1 MERQDFMSFFRDD
14 EKLNTLSTDDRIEI
28 FSGILSGSSDI
39 TIELL
44 QELLQDYCVD
54 NIVVYDRKQL
64 FDRFPILNTEPIT
77 ATTTTTQTEEETP
90 QQLEIGKWYTFKES
104 NCDWLM
110 NYQGEGD
117 VCYGFN
123 TYGLWD
129 NDYIMSLA
137 SSTLNWKPATFE
149 EIQTA
154 LIKEARKRG
163 YTANN
168 FKTLKEGTSGFD
180 TDFNFTYFDDILFCK
195 PLGGGAVV
203 YENGVWAE
211 VIEEVEEEQT
221 QPDKLIPNRWYTLK
235 ENADS
240 ILIFVKDSEDASNNY
255 GFLRD
260 GSWFENFDGVW
271 DYTTR
276 PQKWREATQ
285 EEVQEAMINH
295 FKKIYH
301 GNYSECLHNYTNY
314 KGQEEY
320 ELDWDKIGQ
329 CLRYTLK
336 EGGVGCVYDRGRWAD
351 LITTNTDNG
360 EVFYDTDTQKN
371 TKLTKGKWYKNLT
384 HEGSYFLFDGIGN
397 SNYRGCGVDYMGNW
411 HDSIN
416 WGWGLDDFYRE
427 ATQQEVE
434 EILIKEARN
443 RGYKGGQLIKSFIYG
458 KSRLR
463 EEGEGFRF
471 DKYYNRLWYN
481 DNIIFQG
488 GVWAEVIE
496 YK

>member
-1 MERQDFMSFFRDD
+1 MERQDFMPFFRDD
-14 EKLNTLSTDDRIEI
+14 EKLNTLSTDDRIEV
-28 FSGILSGSSDI
+28 FSSILSGSSDI

-90 QQLEIGKWYTFKES
+90 QQLGIGKWYTYKDYD
-104 NCDWLM
+104 CDWLM
-110 NYQGEGD
+110 NYQGEGTS
-117 VCYGFN
+117 CYGFN
-123 TYGLWD
+123 TSGSWR
-129 NDYIMSLA
+129 NDYIMS
-137 SSTLNWKPATFE
+137 SVLNWKPATQE
-149 EIQTA
+149 EVQTA

-163 YTANN
+163 YTENN
-168 FKTLKEGTSGFD
+168 FKTLIEDTSGFD
-180 TDFNFTYFDDILFCK
+180 TDFNFTYFNDVLFCK
-195 PLGGGAVV
+195 PGGRGGAVV

-211 VIEEVEEEQT
+211 IIEEKEEET
-221 QPDKLIPNRWYTLK
+221 QPVKLIPNRWYTLK

-276 PQKWREATQ
+276 PQEWREATQ

-351 LITTNTDNG
+351 LITSDRENG
-360 EVFYDTDTQKN
+360 EVL
-371 TKLTKGKWYKNLT
+371 LTKGKWYKNLT
-384 HEGSYFLFDGIGN
+384 YEGSYFLLEEIDEGC
-397 SNYRGCGVDYMGNW
+397 YKGCGVNFRGVW
-411 HDSIN
+411 HNKGSWSRYDS
-416 WGWGLDDFYRE
+416 YRE

-443 RGYKGGQLIKSFIYG
+443 RGYKGGQLIKSFIFG

-471 DKYYNRLWYN
+471 DTYMNRLWYN

-488 GVWAEVIE
+488 GVWAEVLTYSLTQKE
-496 YK
+496 

>member
-64 FDRFPILNTEPIT
+64 FDRFPILNTEPII

-90 QQLEIGKWYTFKES
+90 QQLEVGKWYTYKED

-137 SSTLNWKPATFE
+137 SSALNWKPATQE
-149 EIQTA
+149 EVQTA

-195 PLGGGAVV
+195 PLGGGGAVV

-211 VIEEVEEEQT
+211 VIEEEKEEET
-221 QPDKLIPNRWYTLK
+221 QPVKLIPNRWYTLK

-276 PQKWREATQ
+276 PQEW
-285 EEVQEAMINH
+285 
-295 FKKIYH
+295 
-301 GNYSECLHNYTNY
+301 
-314 KGQEEY
+314 
-320 ELDWDKIGQ
+320 
-329 CLRYTLK
+329 
-336 EGGVGCVYDRGRWAD
+336 
-351 LITTNTDNG
+351 
-360 EVFYDTDTQKN
+360 
-371 TKLTKGKWYKNLT
+371 
-384 HEGSYFLFDGIGN
+384 
-397 SNYRGCGVDYMGNW
+397 
-411 HDSIN
+411 
-416 WGWGLDDFYRE
+416 RE

-434 EILIKEARN
+434 EILIKEARD

-458 KSRLR
+458 KSRLSD
-463 EEGEGFRF
+463 EGEGFRF
-471 DKYYNRLWYN
+471 DTYMNRLWYN

-488 GVWAEVIE
+488 GVWAEVIND
-496 YK
+496 

>member
-14 EKLNTLSTDDRIEI
+14 EKLNTLSTDDRIEV
-28 FSGILSGSSDI
+28 FSSILSGSSDI

-44 QELLQDYCVD
+44 QELLQDYGVD
-54 NIVVYDRKQL
+54 NIVVYDKKQL
-64 FDRFPILNTEPIT
+64 FDRFPILNTDPIT
-77 ATTTTTQTEEETP
+77 ATTAATQTEEETP
-90 QQLEIGKWYTFKES
+90 QQLKVGKWYTYKED

-110 NYQGEGD
+110 NYQEEGFS
-117 VCYGFN
+117 CYGFN
-123 TYGLWD
+123 TNRSWR
-129 NDYIMSLA
+129 NDYIMS
-137 SSTLNWKPATFE
+137 SGLNWKPATLE
-149 EIQTA
+149 ETQTA

-168 FKTLKEGTSGFD
+168 FKTLKEYTSGFD
-180 TDFNFTYFDDILFCK
+180 TDFNFTHLGDTLYCM
-195 PLGGGAVV
+195 PLGKGGAVV

-211 VIEEVEEEQT
+211 VVEET

-235 ENADS
+235 EDADS
-240 ILIFVKDSEDASNNY
+240 ILIFVKDSEDTSNNY

-260 GSWFENFDGVW
+260 GSWFENLDSGW
-271 DYTTR
+271 SYTTR

-285 EEVQEAMINH
+285 EEVQKAMINH

-301 GNYSECLHNYTNY
+301 GNFTECLHNCSNY
-314 KGQEEY
+314 RAQEDY
-320 ELDWDKIGQ
+320 ELDWCKIRQ

-351 LITTNTDNG
+351 LITVDRENG
-360 EVFYDTDTQKN
+360 EVSYDINTQKN

-384 HEGSYFLFDGIGN
+384 HEGSYFLFDGMGN
-397 SNYRGCGVDYMGNW
+397 YNYKGCGVDYLGNW
-411 HDSIN
+411 HDNSG

-458 KSRLR
+458 KSRLSD
-463 EEGEGFRF
+463 EGEGFRF
-471 DKYYNRLWYN
+471 DTYMNRLWYN
-481 DNIIFQG
+481 SNIIFQG
-488 GVWAEVIE
+488 GVWAEIIND
-496 YK
+496 